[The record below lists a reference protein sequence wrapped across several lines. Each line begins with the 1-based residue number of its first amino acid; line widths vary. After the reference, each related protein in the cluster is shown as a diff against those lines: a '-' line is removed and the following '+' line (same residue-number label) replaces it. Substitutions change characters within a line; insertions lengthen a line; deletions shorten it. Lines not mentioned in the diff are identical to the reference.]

1 MSLVPTAEQEAYAR
15 GRADAHAAKGN
26 DYHGT
31 LYTYSGKISFPDV
44 APSLMDIA
52 VSLSREGRYAG
63 AGMRW
68 WPVALHTFVV
78 CDLLPDGLKIHG
90 WLHDTP
96 EVITGDVPKPVKTDD
111 IEEFE
116 ETLLRAIYKNLNVPF
131 PTDGIRKIVKDA
143 DRKAFRGE
151 VYTVGTQAL
160 QTENERCPEAEELIY
175 KYVNQYTYEDCLEA
189 SGKVPIEFMRRFR
202 MYKDSLYLP
211 QI

>member
-1 MSLVPTAEQEAYAR
+1 MSLLSTVNE
-15 GRADAHAAKGN
+15 HATKDN
-26 DYHGT
+26 SFTGT

-68 WPVALHTFVV
+68 WPVALHTLVV
-78 CDLLPDGLKIHG
+78 CDLLPSHLKIHG
-90 WLHDTP
+90 WMHDTP
-96 EVITGDVPKPVKTDD
+96 EVITGDVPKPVKTPE

-116 ETLLRAIYKNLNVPF
+116 EVLLQGIYKNLDVQF
-131 PTDGIRKIVKDA
+131 PTTTERRLVKEA

-175 KYVNQYTYEDCLEA
+175 KYVDKYSYQDCLEA

-202 MYKDSLYLP
+202 LYKD